1 MKAFL
6 PRMKDRSSGHIV
18 NISSYTGLD
27 ALPGLSDYAA
37 SKAAIIRSVYRET
50 WNTGVK
56 NYEVIDAEW
65 RGILFL

>member
-18 NISSYTGLD
+18 NISSCTGLD

-37 SKAAIIRSVYRET
+37 TKAAIIRSVYRDT
-50 WNTGVK
+50 CNLAVK
-56 NYEVIDAEW
+56 N
-65 RGILFL
+65 